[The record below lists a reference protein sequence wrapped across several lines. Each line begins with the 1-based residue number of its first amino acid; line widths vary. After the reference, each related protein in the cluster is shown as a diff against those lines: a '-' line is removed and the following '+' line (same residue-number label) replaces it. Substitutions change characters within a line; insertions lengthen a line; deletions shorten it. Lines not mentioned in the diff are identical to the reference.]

1 MNPTQKKPTQQKK
14 ASGIHYQT
22 GPFKETI
29 ELIEDVVTRENIPR
43 KSAYAIG
50 NAIKYLLRVG
60 KKQGED
66 WQDDVEKAENYLHRA
81 RTGEWNCKR

>member
-1 MNPTQKKPTQQKK
+1 MNPTKNNKV
-14 ASGIHYQT
+14 AGIHYDMK
-22 GPFKETI
+22 PYHETI
-29 ELIEDVVTRENIPR
+29 QIIEDVVTRENIPR

-81 RTGEWNCKR
+81 LTGEWKCKR

>member
-1 MNPTQKKPTQQKK
+1 MQKPTNK
-14 ASGIHYQT
+14 AAGTHYDMEPIH
-22 GPFKETI
+22 ETI
-29 ELIEDVVTRENIPR
+29 EIIEDVVTRENIPR
-43 KSAYAIG
+43 KAAYSIG

-81 RTGEWNCKR
+81 LPGDWKCKR

>member
-1 MNPTQKKPTQQKK
+1 MNPAKNNK
-14 ASGIHYQT
+14 AAGTHYDMEPIH
-22 GPFKETI
+22 ETI
-29 ELIEDVVTRENIPR
+29 EIIEDVVTRENIPR
-43 KSAYAIG
+43 KAAYSIG

-81 RTGEWNCKR
+81 RTGEWNSKR

>member
-1 MNPTQKKPTQQKK
+1 MKPTPKTKK
-14 ASGIHYQT
+14 AAGTHYDMEPIH
-22 GPFKETI
+22 ETI
-29 ELIEDVVTRENIPR
+29 EIIEDVVTRENIPR
-43 KSAYAIG
+43 KAAYSIG

-81 RTGEWNCKR
+81 RTGEWNSKR

>member
-1 MNPTQKKPTQQKK
+1 MTKPAQNRK
-14 ASGIHYQT
+14 AAGTHYDMKPIH
-22 GPFKETI
+22 ETI
-29 ELIEDVVTRENIPR
+29 EIIEDVVDRENIPR
-43 KSAYAIG
+43 PAAFAIG

-81 RTGEWNCKR
+81 RTGEWIKE

>member
-1 MNPTQKKPTQQKK
+1 MNPTKNTKVAGTHYDMKP
-14 ASGIHYQT
+14 IH
-22 GPFKETI
+22 ETI
-29 ELIEDVVTRENIPR
+29 QIIEDVVTRENIPR

-60 KKQGED
+60 KKQGEN

-81 RTGEWNCKR
+81 LTGEWKCKR